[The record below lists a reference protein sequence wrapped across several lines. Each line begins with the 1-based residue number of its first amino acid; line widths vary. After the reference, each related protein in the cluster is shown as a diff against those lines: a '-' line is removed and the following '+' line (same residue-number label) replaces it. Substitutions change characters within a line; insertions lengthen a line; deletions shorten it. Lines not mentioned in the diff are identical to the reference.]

1 MYSREEFID
10 TIKKY
15 HKMSRADRGYFL
27 DRVDE
32 LFDEIEAARKIGLSI
47 SKIPDREI
55 DTKYM
60 ELYRENYE
68 LKKSN
73 ENKNATIKELERMLM
88 LLSKD
93 K

>member
-10 TIKKY
+10 AIKKY
-15 HKMSRADRGYFL
+15 NKMSRADRGYFL

-32 LFDEIEAARKIGLSI
+32 LFDEIEASRKIGLSI
-47 SKIPDREI
+47 SNIPDREI

-60 ELYRENYE
+60 KLYRENYE

-73 ENKNATIKELERMLM
+73 ENKNTTIMELERMLM
-88 LLSKD
+88 LLNKD